1 MGWHSVCYSSESG
14 GASITLF
21 EKAQTGERDC
31 REESVGQISV
41 VLVSAGT
48 KRVKHSERLELPS
61 SALRF
66 APSSIETYTFQK
78 GCGFSEINSYPLLL
92 LNRSRL
98 SFSDASVSTLQG
110 NVRLSGL
117 PHSIA
122 AHANHWQSSTQQGQ
136 QRDPLS
142 PYCHN

>member
-1 MGWHSVCYSSESG
+1 MLIPIDLEKTSRVGAGWHSVCYSLRSG

-66 APSSIETYTFQK
+66 APSSIETFTFGK
-78 GCGFSEINSYPLLL
+78 GCEIPVIKQLTHSSESNP
-92 LNRSRL
+92 N
-98 SFSDASVSTLQG
+98 
-110 NVRLSGL
+110 
-117 PHSIA
+117 
-122 AHANHWQSSTQQGQ
+122 
-136 QRDPLS
+136 
-142 PYCHN
+142 